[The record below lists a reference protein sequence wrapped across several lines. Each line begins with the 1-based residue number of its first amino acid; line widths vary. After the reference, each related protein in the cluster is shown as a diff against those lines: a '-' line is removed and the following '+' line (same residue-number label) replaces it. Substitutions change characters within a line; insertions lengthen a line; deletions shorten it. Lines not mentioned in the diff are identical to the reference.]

1 MKIEI
6 WSDIICPFCYI
17 GKRKLEMALAQTGID
32 ADIEWHSFELNP
44 DAPQSYGVPLPE
56 MLNKMYG
63 FSPERALSVLEY
75 EQQTAESVGLD
86 FQWKIAKPG
95 NTFNAH
101 RLIHLGKSLG
111 IGDQVKERFLKAYFT
126 EGQEIGNAEVLRK
139 LAIEV
144 GLAEALVDAVL
155 STNQF
160 ADAVRADEKEASII
174 GIRGVPYFLI
184 NDEIS
189 IAGAQEISE
198 FVRVLTEQAQK
209 TQVKTTATAKGMQCE
224 GGECKLSD

>member
-17 GKRKLEMALAQTGID
+17 GKRKLEMALSQTGIK

-44 DAPQSYGVPLPE
+44 DAPQSYNTPLPE
-56 MLNKMYG
+56 MLSKMYG
-63 FSPERALSVLEY
+63 LGPERALSVLEY

-101 RLIHLGKSLG
+101 RLVHLGKSLG

-126 EGQEIGNAEVLRK
+126 EGQEIGNSEVLRK
-139 LAIEV
+139 LAIEA

-184 NDEIS
+184 NGKVA

-198 FVRVLTEQAQK
+198 FVRVLMEQTPKTTNQK
-209 TQVKTTATAKGMQCE
+209 TATTAGMQCE
-224 GGECKLSD
+224 GGACEISN

>member
-17 GKRKLEMALAQTGID
+17 GKRKLEIALAKTGIQ

-44 DAPQSYGVPLPE
+44 NAPQSYGVPLPE
-56 MLNKMYG
+56 MLNMMYG

-86 FQWKIAKPG
+86 FQWQISKPG

-101 RLIHLGKSLG
+101 RLIHLGNSLS

-126 EGQEIGNAEVLRK
+126 EGEEIGNPEVLRR
-139 LAIEV
+139 LAIDI
-144 GLAEALVDAVL
+144 GLPEALVDGVL

-160 ADAVRADEKEASII
+160 SDAVRADEKEAAII

-184 NDEIS
+184 NGDVA
-189 IAGAQEISE
+189 IAGAQEIDE
-198 FVRVLTEQAQK
+198 FVRVLTEQNEAAINK
-209 TQVKTTATAKGMQCE
+209 EKTTLNGAQCQDGICQRTE
-224 GGECKLSD
+224 